1 MGNSVLL
8 CLLLT
13 VHIRITRARTYL
25 KMVPYTKNILSLLVI
40 LKTVQALPVSQKP
53 DEIEGIAIPVDEAKE
68 FTYELNRDQDLKGS
82 INGGQSGWALEQI
95 AHGVKPDEII
105 SGSRPKRQSNLE
117 ASPMAEHLEAPK
129 STEEV
134 EERAPIVNEEYAKI
148 GGKFNLPCTSIGWRK
163 KKIRRTCRRIRQK
176 KENVRGPSWNRSHS
190 RTQTGPR

>member
-25 KMVPYTKNILSLLVI
+25 KMVPYTKIILSLLVI
-40 LKTVQALPVSQKP
+40 LNTAQALPVSQKT

-68 FTYELNRDQDLKGS
+68 FTYELNRDHDLQGS

-95 AHGVKPDEII
+95 DHGVKPEEVI
-105 SGSRPKRQSNLE
+105 SGSRPKRQSDLE

-129 STEEV
+129 STEDGYFGPYEV
-134 EERAPIVNEEYAKI
+134 FR
-148 GGKFNLPCTSIGWRK
+148 LPSI
-163 KKIRRTCRRIRQK
+163 
-176 KENVRGPSWNRSHS
+176 NGPFEQEDDFSIPVFKSYPAIPS
-190 RTQTGPR
+190 T

>member
-25 KMVPYTKNILSLLVI
+25 KMVPYTKIILSLLVI
-40 LKTVQALPVSQKP
+40 LNTAQALPVSQKT

-68 FTYELNRDQDLKGS
+68 FTYELNR
-82 INGGQSGWALEQI
+82 GQSGWALEQI
-95 AHGVKPDEII
+95 DHGVKPEEVI
-105 SGSRPKRQSNLE
+105 SGSRPKRQSDLE

-134 EERAPIVNEEYAKI
+134 EERAPIVNEAYAKRLEGSSI
-148 GGKFNLPCTSIGWRK
+148 YLALQLAGGKRK
-163 KKIRRTCRRIRQK
+163 SV
-176 KENVRGPSWNRSHS
+176 E
-190 RTQTGPR
+190 